1 MLAEIAAANAAF
13 AVIKS
18 AIMNGRE
25 IADVAHKVGDYVNAT
40 EDLRKRGE
48 KKKRKGAG
56 GADLEEFMHLE
67 KLRQQEEEL
76 KQLMI
81 YTGRPGLWGDW
92 QRFQAKARKQRIADA
107 EAAKRRRQK
116 NLEYFAASLLI
127 IAIGAGL
134 FFLVRWVLFLKG
146 LS

>member
-25 IADVAHKVGDYVNAT
+25 IADVAGKVGEYVNAT
-40 EDLRKRGE
+40 EDLRKKGE
-48 KKKRKGAG
+48 KKKRKGVG
-56 GADLEEFMHLE
+56 GSDLEEFMHLE

-92 QRFQAKARKQRIADA
+92 QRFQAKARKQRIAEA
-107 EAAKRRRQK
+107 EARKRRRQK
-116 NLEYFAASLLI
+116 ILEYTGASLLI
-127 IAIGAGL
+127 IVLIGGFAA
-134 FFLVRWVLFLKG
+134 LVRWVMFLKG
-146 LS
+146 L